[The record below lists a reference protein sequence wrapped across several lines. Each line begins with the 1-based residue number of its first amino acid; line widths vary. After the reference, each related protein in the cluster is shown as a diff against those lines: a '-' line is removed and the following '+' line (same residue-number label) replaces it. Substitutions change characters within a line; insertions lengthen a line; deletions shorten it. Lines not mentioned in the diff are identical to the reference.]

1 MAQLWSSDLK
11 APDARLKAL
20 IQQKNALWHRY
31 WRPANWA
38 FLHGDRTAQPSSRN
52 HVDPTQ
58 RWFPSELE
66 KYPPLIEAKEN
77 EIWKLANDLG
87 GKLP

>member
-1 MAQLWSSDLK
+1 
-11 APDARLKAL
+11 
-20 IQQKNALWHRY
+20 WHRY

-38 FLHGDRTAQPSSRN
+38 FLHGDRTAQPSSRD

-66 KYPPLIEAKEN
+66 KYPPLIQAKED
-77 EIWKLANDLG
+77 ELWKLANDLG